1 MNQNDEG
8 TNVGSLLIAV
18 VLGFLLGMILIQ

>member
-8 TNVGSLLIAV
+8 TNVGLLLMAV
-18 VLGFLLGMILIQ
+18 VLGFLVGMILIQ